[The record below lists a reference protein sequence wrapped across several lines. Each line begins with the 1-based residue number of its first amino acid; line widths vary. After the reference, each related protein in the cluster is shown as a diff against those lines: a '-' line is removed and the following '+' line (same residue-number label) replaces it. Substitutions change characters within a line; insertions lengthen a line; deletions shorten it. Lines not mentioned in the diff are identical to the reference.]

1 MDRVLI
7 TGANGLL
14 GSKLIE
20 LYGKHKDHIIFA
32 TSRGVNR
39 FQKLPSNATYQALD
53 IAEESQVEAVLSY
66 LAPQAVIH
74 TAAMTNVDQCEL
86 NHEEC
91 LKQNVTA
98 VEILSRVCSKMG
110 IFLLH
115 LSTDFIFDGKNGPYR
130 ETDKPAP
137 ISFYGQTKLKAEQ
150 IIQSTTGLQ
159 WAIARTVLVYGYA
172 PGLSRSNIVLWARQ
186 NLMAG
191 KEIQVVDDQWRT
203 PTLAEDLAMGCY
215 LIVDNASK
223 GIYHLSGPDLFTPY
237 DIAQAVADHFKLDKK
252 LIHRANAGT
261 FSQPAS
267 RPPRTGFIIDKARTE
282 LGYSPHTFKD
292 GLALLQSQLEAQST
306 A

>member
-1 MDRVLI
+1 MDRILI

-14 GSKLIE
+14 GSKLID
-20 LYGKHKDHIIFA
+20 LYGKHKDHTIFA
-32 TSRGVNR
+32 TSRGINR
-39 FQKLPSNATYQALD
+39 LQKLPSNATYQALD
-53 IAEESQVEAVLSY
+53 ISEESQVEAVLSY
-66 LAPQAVIH
+66 LTPQAVIH

-91 LKQNVTA
+91 QRQNVAA
-98 VEILSRVCSKMG
+98 VEILARVCSKMG

-115 LSTDFIFDGKNGPYR
+115 LSTDFIFDGKNGPYK

-150 IIQSTTGLQ
+150 VIQSTEGLK

-172 PGLSRSNIVLWARQ
+172 EGLSRSNIVLWARQ

-215 LIVDNASK
+215 LIADKAAR
-223 GIYHLSGPDLFTPY
+223 GIYHISGPEMYTPY
-237 DIAQAVADHFKLDKK
+237 DIAMAVADHFKLNKK
-252 LIHRANAGT
+252 LIKKANAGT
-261 FSQPAS
+261 FTQPAS
-267 RPPRTGFIIDKARTE
+267 RPPRTGFIIDKARNE
-282 LGYSPHTFKD
+282 LNYKPHSFKE
-292 GLALLQSQLEAQST
+292 GLALLQSQLEAQ
-306 A
+306 